1 MVNTAGIDR
10 AHIFLTG
17 MVSAAAA
24 DLREVHANGL
34 VFVCGEAD
42 LFHRAIFQRNV
53 LRTDIS
59 DAIAGYNRTILV
71 FDLDL
76 AEVIRCIIR
85 RKINLREPLGNV
97 VDPTDDSLFP
107 VRSFR
112 KKGKIGQECLKFPDV
127 SGIKTE
133 ATRPATVKLRKGV
146 TAV

>member
-97 VDPTDDSLFP
+97 FGRGSVLC
-107 VRSFR
+107 
-112 KKGKIGQECLKFPDV
+112 K
-127 SGIKTE
+127 SGG
-133 ATRPATVKLRKGV
+133 RHPRDR
-146 TAV
+146 